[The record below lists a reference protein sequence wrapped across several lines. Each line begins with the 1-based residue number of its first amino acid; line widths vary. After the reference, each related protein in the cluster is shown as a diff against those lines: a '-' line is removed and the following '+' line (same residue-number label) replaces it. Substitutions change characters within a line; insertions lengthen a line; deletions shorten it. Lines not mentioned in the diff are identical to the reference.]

1 MFIKQQERLRRL
13 SQNNS
18 NKSPNQPLIN
28 EPLEKFRFLNF
39 WISDLFSKTICV
51 LCFSKLKAR
60 RSKYQSRAKLPWT
73 HSGKVWTQTKFIWH
87 SFGAVLP
94 RDSPCDTATFVT
106 RQLSVHCPKP
116 LDFHTQTTKLCRGRR
131 SCAAIMAKFAK
142 IFNLWA
148 LELGQK
154 QKATCS
160 IACLTG
166 RARTGRGSA
175 RPARGRLAPRTR
187 AVPSPINVSKGLS
200 RWNRTPRAPPKPRIT
215 GVRREKRAPPPAI
228 PAQARPSWPPPFCWT
243 LASPKPLNRS
253 PVKPWSFSKL
263 APRHCLTGEAI
274 PPSPDFG
281 LPPPRVDRTN
291 QWVSDQFLALIASL
305 ASPGPP

>member
-1 MFIKQQERLRRL
+1 MP
-13 SQNNS
+13 NS
-18 NKSPNQPLIN
+18 L
-28 EPLEKFRFLNF
+28 EDALEKFE
-39 WISDLFSKTICV
+39 
-51 LCFSKLKAR
+51 LK
-60 RSKYQSRAKLPWT
+60 PN
-73 HSGKVWTQTKFIWH
+73 
-87 SFGAVLP
+87 SFGMVLAQVLP

-175 RPARGRLAPRTR
+175 RPARGLPALCAC
-187 AVPSPINVSKGLS
+187 AVPSPIN
-200 RWNRTPRAPPKPRIT
+200 AY
-215 GVRREKRAPPPAI
+215 KRP
-228 PAQARPSWPPPFCWT
+228 
-243 LASPKPLNRS
+243 
-253 PVKPWSFSKL
+253 
-263 APRHCLTGEAI
+263 
-274 PPSPDFG
+274 
-281 LPPPRVDRTN
+281 
-291 QWVSDQFLALIASL
+291 
-305 ASPGPP
+305 